1 VLSDAEIE
9 RRVEEQLPDG
19 SLPPDQLE
27 AARADLADDILT
39 KSKQAASWATQA
51 PPQ

>member
-1 VLSDAEIE
+1 VLSDAEIA

-27 AARADLADDILT
+27 AARANLADDILE